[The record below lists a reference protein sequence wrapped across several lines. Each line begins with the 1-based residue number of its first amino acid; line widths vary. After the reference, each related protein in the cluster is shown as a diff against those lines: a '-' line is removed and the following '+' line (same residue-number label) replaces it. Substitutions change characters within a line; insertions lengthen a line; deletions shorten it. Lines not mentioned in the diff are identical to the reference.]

1 MSLAESP
8 ALYIDISTP
17 IYPIIFPLLSSLH
30 VVNMD
35 FVRKL
40 VPVFLFASC
49 VLLVTIN
56 DNRVEASHRVYSR
69 LQSVPAGEVKQL
81 HRTAYH
87 FQPPQHWING
97 IVL

>member
-1 MSLAESP
+1 ML
-8 ALYIDISTP
+8 
-17 IYPIIFPLLSSLH
+17 
-30 VVNMD
+30 NMD
-35 FVRKL
+35 FLRKL

-56 DNRVEASHRVYSR
+56 DNRVEASHRIYSR

-97 IVL
+97 IVLYNILITVIVFSNKSLSFSDIRVHKL